1 MKFLLLLFLCVP
13 VVAQSTRQPTVKS
26 ELCTQENA
34 LRIVNE
40 QIAAA
45 KTIDDPGRRI
55 SLTLRAADLLW
66 SYQTDK
72 SRAAFADAFEL
83 AKQSFDPQH
92 DAPKRAGVG
101 FMVETPDQRYIVIR
115 AIAKRDPPW
124 ARKLTDQLLKEER
137 EAANNAPAGP
147 NRAGDQRRAQRL
159 LETAMSLLPDESKTA
174 VGFAESSLQFPATN
188 FLTAFLYK
196 LSSADQ
202 NAADELYRR
211 ALAVY
216 AQKSLGEFLF
226 LAAYPF
232 GLDTTGDTPT
242 TGGYVIP
249 AGFRPNVSLQNLFA
263 QTLAARAQRALESG
277 VDEQDYYNGLSGI
290 GHLVEALDSVEP
302 LVRQQAPEL
311 AAELLQKRGQLL
323 NTLSPDLQQVL
334 SRPDKKDA
342 PATTQT
348 FDERVAEI
356 EKNPD
361 ADKRDEL
368 LVTLV
373 LSAGPTEP
381 LDDVI
386 NAAAKIADSTSR
398 AQVLDWFYFTRAQS
412 ALQTKDFDNAA
423 RLAAQVQELDQR
435 AYLYADITRQLAA
448 QPQTQIAARALLE
461 QIVTTAEK
469 APNTIVTARAF
480 LAAANLYLKFDA
492 NRAVSVLA
500 EAIRSINQLEAPDFS
515 QQWLMRRI
523 EGRYYARY
531 AAYKTTNLDPESAF
545 REFAKIDIESAFTQS
560 SAITDKTLRGQIVL
574 ALAEFCLTQPKTTP
588 KPNKTR
594 AAIRIT
600 EAHKTVDNREMNE

>member
-1 MKFLLLLFLCVP
+1 MKILLLLFFCVP

-26 ELCTQENA
+26 ELCTQENG

-45 KTIDDPGRRI
+45 KTIDDPVRRI

-72 SRAAFADAFEL
+72 SRAAFTDAFEL

-101 FMVETPDQRYIVIR
+101 LMVETPDQRYVVIR

-124 ARKLTDQLLKEER
+124 ARKLTDELLKEER
-137 EAANNAPAGP
+137 EAANNASAGP
-147 NRAGDQRRAQRL
+147 NTAADQRRSQRL
-159 LETAMSLLPDESKTA
+159 LETAMSLLPDNTKTA
-174 VGFAESSLQFPATN
+174 ISFADASLQFPANN

-196 LSSADQ
+196 LSITDQ
-202 NAADELYRR
+202 NAADEFYRR
-211 ALAVY
+211 ALAAY
-216 AQKSLGEFLF
+216 GQKPLREFLF

-242 TGGYVIP
+242 TGAYVVP
-249 AGFRPNVSLQNLFA
+249 AGFKLNVSLQNFFA
-263 QTLAARAQRALESG
+263 QTLVARAQRALESG

-290 GHLVEALDSVEP
+290 GHLVEAIASVEP

-311 AAELLQKRGQLL
+311 AVQLSQLRSQLL
-323 NTLSPDLQQVL
+323 NTLTPDLQEIL
-334 SRPDKKDA
+334 SRPEKKDA
-342 PATTQT
+342 TMDPQT
-348 FDERVAEI
+348 FEERVADI
-356 EKNPD
+356 EKNPN

-373 LSAGPTEP
+373 LNAGPTER
-381 LDDVI
+381 LDNVI
-386 NAAAKIADSTSR
+386 NAAAKITDSTSR

-412 ALQTKDFDNAA
+412 ALQSKDFDNAA

-448 QPQTQIAARALLE
+448 QPQTQTAARALLE

-492 NRAVSVLA
+492 DRAVSVLA
-500 EAIRSINQLEAPDFS
+500 EAIKSINQLEAPDFS

-531 AAYKTTNLDPESAF
+531 AAYKTTNLDPETAF

-560 SAITDKTLRGQIVL
+560 SGITDKALRGQITL

-588 KPNKTR
+588 KPNRTR
-594 AAIRIT
+594 AA
-600 EAHKTVDNREMNE
+600 ASNN